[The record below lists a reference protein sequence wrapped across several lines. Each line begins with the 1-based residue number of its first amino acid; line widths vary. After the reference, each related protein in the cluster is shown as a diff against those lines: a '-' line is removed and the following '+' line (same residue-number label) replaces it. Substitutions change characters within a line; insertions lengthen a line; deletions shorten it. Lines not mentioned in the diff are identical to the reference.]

1 MKRPAKTK
9 AKGEAKA
16 ASRKSVKPK
25 PIEKVTPIYL
35 ENGFS
40 IRMGLHDVV
49 KAVKMIEKNGH
60 LAKFTSK
67 LKRQHAQVSLPADT
81 VNLVKDF
88 VAENGMHKN
97 SLGKHIVSGRGRAAA
112 VPPPKT
118 IPADASEV
126 AVASPTADDG
136 DPNKCNFG
144 RAERG

>member
-9 AKGEAKA
+9 AKA
-16 ASRKSVKPK
+16 ASRKSMKPK
-25 PIEKVTPIYL
+25 PIERVTPIYL

-49 KAVKMIEKNGH
+49 KAVKMIEKHGH

-67 LKRQHAQVSLPADT
+67 LKRQQVQVSLPADT

-97 SLGKHIVSGRGRAAA
+97 SLGKHIVGGRGRAAA
-112 VPPPKT
+112 APPPRT
-118 IPADASEV
+118 TPADATEI
-126 AVASPTADDG
+126 AIASPTADDG